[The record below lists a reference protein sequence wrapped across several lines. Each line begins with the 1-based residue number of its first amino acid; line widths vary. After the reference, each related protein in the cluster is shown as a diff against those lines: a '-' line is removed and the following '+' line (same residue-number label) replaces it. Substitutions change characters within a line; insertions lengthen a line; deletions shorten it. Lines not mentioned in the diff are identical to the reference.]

1 MNSKQEIKGYD
12 ALYFTK
18 NSDGICLWLGQAKA
32 GKKKYCTDSIA
43 DDLKSKYNKKY
54 FSDTVLYIADKK
66 DTSELDDILNAI
78 NGICFE
84 SMKCGWDEN
93 RKAQEIL
100 TELNRWNVK
109 IKIPCL
115 ITYSKDIYS
124 DEKALEKY
132 IKKEITDTLKC
143 FEEITLDIELNMDF
157 EVIFY
162 ILPVKDVDYIRK
174 KIIEMK
180 EEAN

>member
-1 MNSKQEIKGYD
+1 MQI
-12 ALYFTK
+12 
-18 NSDGICLWLGQAKA
+18 
-32 GKKKYCTDSIA
+32 
-43 DDLKSKYNKKY
+43 
-54 FSDTVLYIADKK
+54 KK

-84 SMKCGWDEN
+84 SMKCGWDED
-93 RKAQEIL
+93 RRAQEIL
-100 TELNRWNVK
+100 TVLNGWNVK

-124 DEKALEKY
+124 DEKVLGKY
-132 IKKEITDTLKC
+132 INKEITDALEY
-143 FEEITLDIELNMDF
+143 FDEMTLDIELNMTF

>member
-1 MNSKQEIKGYD
+1 MDKLKPE
-12 ALYFTK
+12 
-18 NSDGICLWLGQAKA
+18 
-32 GKKKYCTDSIA
+32 KKKYCTNSIA
-43 DDLKSKYNKKY
+43 DDLKNKYNKKY

-93 RKAQEIL
+93 RKVQEIFNV
-100 TELNRWNVK
+100 LNSWNVK

-115 ITYSKDIYS
+115 ISYSKDIYS
-124 DEKALEKY
+124 DEKALVEY
-132 IKKEITDTLKC
+132 INKEITDTLKC
-143 FEEITLDIELNMDF
+143 FDEMTLDIELNMDF

-180 EEAN
+180 KEAN

>member
-1 MNSKQEIKGYD
+1 MG
-12 ALYFTK
+12 THK
-18 NSDGICLWLGQAKA
+18 N
-32 GKKKYCTDSIA
+32 
-43 DDLKSKYNKKY
+43 KYNKKY

-84 SMKCGWDEN
+84 SMKCGWDED
-93 RKAQEIL
+93 RRAQEIL
-100 TELNRWNVK
+100 TVLNGWNVK

-124 DEKALEKY
+124 DEKVLGKY
-132 IKKEITDTLKC
+132 INKEITDALEY
-143 FEEITLDIELNMDF
+143 FDEMTLDIELNMTF

-180 EEAN
+180 KEAN